1 MQGTNNSFLFIY
13 KTLVIEIKN
22 IYQNQTLKLVKFLA
36 NSLLKNVFIYQ
47 KYIFIT
53 DFNIQIKI
61 IIK

>member
-22 IYQNQTLKLVKFLA
+22 IYQNQTLKLVKFFA